1 MKIDNLLR
9 QHREI
14 YKDLDKIKKLV
25 SNSDFKNY
33 YTEFSRD
40 LSLLSGKLQIHL
52 NTEDKFLYP
61 ALLNKEDLKEKTQKY
76 IIEIKNL
83 LNDFTE
89 YKNKFNTKSKLM
101 NYDETFIKK
110 ETIYMIKQIESR
122 MIKEEGDIYELC

>member
-1 MKIDNLLR
+1 
-9 QHREI
+9 
-14 YKDLDKIKKLV
+14 
-25 SNSDFKNY
+25 
-33 YTEFSRD
+33 
-40 LSLLSGKLQIHL
+40 L

-61 ALLNKEDLKEKTQKY
+61 ALLKKEDLKEKTQKY

>member
-14 YKDLDKIKKLV
+14 YKDLDKIKKLI
-25 SNSDFKNY
+25 SNSDFENY

-52 NTEDKFLYP
+52 NTEDKFLYL
-61 ALLNKEDLKEKTQKY
+61 ALLKKEDLKEKTQKY

>member
-25 SNSDFKNY
+25 SNSDFENY

-61 ALLNKEDLKEKTQKY
+61 ALLKKEDLKEKTQKY

-110 ETIYMIKQIESR
+110 ETIYMIKQIENR

>member
-14 YKDLDKIKKLV
+14 YKDLDKIKKLI
-25 SNSDFKNY
+25 SNSDFENY

-61 ALLNKEDLKEKTQKY
+61 ALKKEDLKEKTQKY